1 MADPRYLFEPLLFR
15 AITPIHV
22 GSGQDVGLV
31 DLPVIRERTTGHP
44 FLPGSGIR
52 GALRDRCEAKERDT
66 RDTRDG
72 KDDTALTLTRRLF
85 GEDREGE
92 ISAGCLSILDAHL
105 LLFPVRSVPGPFVW
119 ITCPFLIDRYR
130 RLHHELTGRATALT
144 APATPPGEGKY
155 LGGGSQTYLE
165 EYPFSKDSGPWTWN
179 TNLDGVAPEQV
190 VLLGDAD
197 FLHFIR
203 HATIVRQRNRLS
215 TAKTVLGGN
224 LFSVEMV
231 PAETWFFGFAGATQE
246 RIREEE
252 GEPEKPKEPLSRPTP
267 MDKETAARKL
277 RELLTGKEDGNETH
291 VILGGDESVGLGIT
305 KMLWKEAGR

>member
-1 MADPRYLFEPLLFR
+1 MADPRYLFDPLLFQ

-52 GALRDRCEAKERDT
+52 GALRDRCE
-66 RDTRDG
+66 
-72 KDDTALTLTRRLF
+72 KDVLLTRRLF
-85 GEDREGE
+85 GDDRDGE
-92 ISAGCLSILDAHL
+92 IGAGCLSFLDAHL

-119 ITCPFLIDRYR
+119 ITCPFLIERYT
-130 RLHHELTGRATALT
+130 RLLHELTGVQTGLA
-144 APATPPGEGKY
+144 APAKPPDTGKC
-155 LGGGSQTYLE
+155 LGGGQNLIYLE
-165 EYPFSKDSGPWTWN
+165 EYPFEPGTETWSWN
-179 TNLDGVAPEQV
+179 GSLDGVEASRV

-197 FLHFIR
+197 FLHFAR
-203 HATIVRQRNRLS
+203 YATIVRQRNRLS

-231 PAETWFFGFAGATQE
+231 PAESWFFGFAGATQE
-246 RIREEE
+246 RA
-252 GEPEKPKEPLSRPTP
+252 GEPGDEERKEPLDPPAP
-267 MDKETAARKL
+267 MDKETAAKKL
-277 RELLTGKEDGNETH
+277 RELLTGSETGNETH

-305 KMLWKEAGR
+305 RLLWKEAGR

>member
-1 MADPRYLFEPLLFR
+1 MADPRYKFDPLLFQ

-52 GALRDRCEAKERDT
+52 GALRNRCEE
-66 RDTRDG
+66 
-72 KDDTALTLTRRLF
+72 KDADLTRRLF
-85 GEDREGE
+85 GDDREGE
-92 ISAGCLSILDAHL
+92 ISAGCLSFLDAHL

-119 ITCPFLIDRYR
+119 ITCPFLIERYR
-130 RLHHELTGRATALT
+130 RLVHELTGSDSGLT
-144 APATPPGEGKY
+144 APSATPGEGTY
-155 LGGGSQTYLE
+155 LGGTNQAYLE
-165 EYPFSKDSGPWTWN
+165 EYPFTKGTGEWSWN
-179 TNLDGVAPEQV
+179 GNLDGIAPGQV
-190 VLLGDAD
+190 VLLCDAD
-197 FLHFIR
+197 FLHFVR

-231 PAETWFFGFAGATQE
+231 PAETWFFGFAGATKE
-246 RIREEE
+246 RIRQEEE
-252 GEPEKPKEPLSRPTP
+252 GEPDKPKEPLSPPAP
-267 MDKETAARKL
+267 MEKDEVSKKL
-277 RELLTGKEDGNETH
+277 RELLTGAETKNETH

-305 KMLWKEAGR
+305 RMLWKEAGK

>member
-52 GALRDRCEAKERDT
+52 GALRDRCEAKDT
-66 RDTRDG
+66 D
-72 KDDTALTLTRRLF
+72 LTRRLF
-85 GEDREGE
+85 GEDRESQDL
-92 ISAGCLSILDAHL
+92 SAGCLSILDAHL

-130 RLHHELTGRATALT
+130 RLFHELTGRESGLA
-144 APATPPGEGKY
+144 APETTPGEGEY
-155 LGGGSQTYLE
+155 FGGSDHKDQMYLE
-165 EYPFSKDSGPWTWN
+165 EYPFTRGSGTWAWN
-179 TNLDGVAPEQV
+179 AVLVDVTSEK
-190 VLLGDAD
+190 VLLLCDTD
-197 FLHFIR
+197 FLHFAR

-231 PAETWFFGFAGATQE
+231 PAETWFFGFVGATQE
-246 RIREEE
+246 RVREKE
-252 GEPEKPKEPLSRPTP
+252 GEPAEEKEPSVP
-267 MDKETAARKL
+267 MSKETASRQLHK
-277 RELLTGKEDGNETH
+277 LLTGQENGTETH

-305 KMLWKEAGR
+305 KMLWKEMLGKEAGR

>member
-1 MADPRYLFEPLLFR
+1 MADPLYLFEPLLFQ

-52 GALRDRCEAKERDT
+52 GALRDRCED
-66 RDTRDG
+66 
-72 KDDTALTLTRRLF
+72 KDADLTRRLF
-85 GEDREGE
+85 GEDREGQDL
-92 ISAGCLSILDAHL
+92 SAGCLSILDAHL

-130 RLHHELTGRATALT
+130 RLLYELTGRETGLK

-155 LGGGSQTYLE
+155 LGGNGQTYLE
-165 EYPFSKDSGPWTWN
+165 EYPFSKDSGEWTWN
-179 TNLDGVAPEQV
+179 ANLDGVAPGQV

-197 FLHFIR
+197 FLHFVR

-246 RIREEE
+246 RVREDKEDE
-252 GEPEKPKEPLSRPTP
+252 AKEKPAP

-277 RELLTGKEDGNETH
+277 RALLTEKEDGNETH

-305 KMLWKEAGR
+305 KMLWKEAGQ

>member
-1 MADPRYLFEPLLFR
+1 MADPRYLFEPLLFQ
-15 AITPIHV
+15 AITPVHV

-52 GALRDRCEAKERDT
+52 GALRDRCED
-66 RDTRDG
+66 
-72 KDDTALTLTRRLF
+72 KDAALTRRLF
-85 GEDREGE
+85 GEDREGQDP
-92 ISAGCLSILDAHL
+92 SAGCLSFLDAHL

-130 RLHHELTGRATALT
+130 RLVHELTGAEAVLT
-144 APATPPGEGKY
+144 APSTPPGEDQY
-155 LGGGSQTYLE
+155 LGGSDQTYLE
-165 EYPFSKDSGPWTWN
+165 EYPFTKASGEWSWN
-179 TNLDGVAPEQV
+179 ADLGGVAPARV
-190 VLLGDAD
+190 VLVRDAD
-197 FLHFIR
+197 FLHFAR

-231 PAETWFFGFAGATQE
+231 PAETWFFGFVGATQE
-246 RIREEE
+246 RKNGPEE
-252 GEPEKPKEPLSRPTP
+252 GETAEKKEPLAPP
-267 MDKETAARKL
+267 ALLDKETASAKL
-277 RELLTGKEDGNETH
+277 RKLLTGQETGSETH

-305 KMLWKEAGR
+305 KIFWKEAGR

>member
-1 MADPRYLFEPLLFR
+1 MADPRYLFEPLLFQ

-52 GALRDRCEAKERDT
+52 GALRDRCED
-66 RDTRDG
+66 
-72 KDDTALTLTRRLF
+72 KDAELTRRLF
-85 GEDREGE
+85 GEDREGQDL
-92 ISAGCLSILDAHL
+92 SAGCLSILDAHL

-119 ITCPFLIDRYR
+119 ITCPFVIARYR
-130 RLHHELTGRATALT
+130 RLVDELTGHEAGLT
-144 APATPPGEGKY
+144 MPSAPPGEGRY
-155 LGGGSQTYLE
+155 RGGKDQTYLE
-165 EYPFSKDSGPWTWN
+165 EYPFLKDKEGGEWTWN
-179 TNLDGVAPEQV
+179 ANLDGVKSERV

-197 FLHFIR
+197 FLHFVR

-231 PAETWFFGFAGATQE
+231 PAETWLFGFAGATQE
-246 RIREEE
+246 RIREDEAAE
-252 GEPEKPKEPLSRPTP
+252 REPLSPPAP
-267 MDKETAARKL
+267 MNKETTARKL
-277 RELLTGKEDGNETH
+277 RELLTGQESGSETH

-305 KMLWKEAGR
+305 RMLWKEAGR

>member
-1 MADPRYLFEPLLFR
+1 MADPRYLFEPLLFQ

-52 GALRDRCEAKERDT
+52 GALRDRCE
-66 RDTRDG
+66 
-72 KDDTALTLTRRLF
+72 KDVPLTRRLF
-85 GEDREGE
+85 GDDREGE

-105 LLFPVRSVPGPFVW
+105 LLFPVRSAPGPFVW
-119 ITCPFLIDRYR
+119 ITCPFLIERYG
-130 RLHHELTGRATALT
+130 RLLRELTGAVSGLA
-144 APATPPGEGKY
+144 APAAPPAEGTY
-155 LGGGSQTYLE
+155 LGGQALIYLE
-165 EYPFSKDSGPWTWN
+165 EYPFQPGTEMWSWN
-179 TNLDGVAPEQV
+179 GHLDDVDPSRI

-197 FLHFIR
+197 FLHFAR

-231 PAETWFFGFAGATQE
+231 PAESWFFGFAGATRE
-246 RIREEE
+246 RLA
-252 GEPEKPKEPLSRPTP
+252 EPEDPAEEKKEDLTPPAP

-277 RELLTGKEDGNETH
+277 RELLTGSPNGDETH

-305 KMLWKEAGR
+305 RMLWKEAGR

>member
-1 MADPRYLFEPLLFR
+1 MADPRYLFEPLLFQ

-52 GALRDRCEAKERDT
+52 GALRDRCE
-66 RDTRDG
+66 
-72 KDDTALTLTRRLF
+72 KDVLLTRRLF
-85 GEDREGE
+85 GDDRDGA
-92 ISAGCLSILDAHL
+92 ISAGCLSFLDAHL

-119 ITCPFLIDRYR
+119 ITCPFLIERYG
-130 RLHHELTGRATALT
+130 RLLRELTGIATRLA
-144 APATPPGEGKY
+144 APSAPPATGTC
-155 LGGGSQTYLE
+155 LGIKDPIYLE
-165 EYPFSKDSGPWTWN
+165 EYPFQPGTETWTWN
-179 TNLDGVAPEQV
+179 GHLDGVDPSRV

-197 FLHFIR
+197 FLHFAR

-215 TAKTVLGGN
+215 TAKTVLGSN

-231 PAETWFFGFAGATQE
+231 PAESWFFGFAGATQE
-246 RIREEE
+246 RL
-252 GEPEKPKEPLSRPTP
+252 GEPEEKKEPLTPPAP
-267 MDKETAARKL
+267 MDKETAAQKL
-277 RELLTGKEDGNETH
+277 RELLTGSETGDETH

-305 KMLWKEAGR
+305 RMLWKEAAR

>member
-1 MADPRYLFEPLLFR
+1 MVDPRYLFEPLLFR

-52 GALRDRCEAKERDT
+52 GALRDRCET
-66 RDTRDG
+66 
-72 KDDTALTLTRRLF
+72 KDADLTRRLF
-85 GEDREGE
+85 GEDRESQDL
-92 ISAGCLSILDAHL
+92 SAGCLSILDAHL

-119 ITCPFLIDRYR
+119 ITSPFLIDRYR
-130 RLHHELTGRATALT
+130 RLVHELTGKESSLT
-144 APATPPGEGKY
+144 GPEKPPGEGQY
-155 LGGGSQTYLE
+155 LGGDNQTYLE
-165 EYPFSKDSGPWTWN
+165 EYPFTKGSGSWAWN
-179 TNLDGVAPEQV
+179 ANLDKDIAPGK
-190 VLLGDAD
+190 VLLLCDTD
-197 FLHFIR
+197 FLHFAR

-231 PAETWFFGFAGATQE
+231 PAETWFFGFVGATQE
-246 RIREEE
+246 RVRKEE
-252 GEPEKPKEPLSRPTP
+252 GEAAEK
-267 MDKETAARKL
+267 KETLSPPAPMSEKIASQKL
-277 RELLTGKEDGNETH
+277 RELLTEKENRNETH

>member
-1 MADPRYLFEPLLFR
+1 MADPRYLFEPLLFQ

-52 GALRDRCEAKERDT
+52 GSLRDRCED
-66 RDTRDG
+66 
-72 KDDTALTLTRRLF
+72 KDAVLTRRLF
-85 GEDREGE
+85 GEDREGQDP
-92 ISAGCLSILDAHL
+92 SAGCLSILDAHL

-119 ITCPFLIDRYR
+119 ITCRFVIGRYR
-130 RLHHELTGRATALT
+130 RLVHELTGREAGLAL
-144 APATPPGEGKY
+144 PATQPGEGKY
-155 LGGGSQTYLE
+155 LGGSAPQIYLE
-165 EYPFSKDSGPWTWN
+165 EYSFELDQGTWDWN
-179 TNLDGVAPEQV
+179 GHLDGNAPERV

-197 FLHFIR
+197 FLHFVR
-203 HATIVRQRNRLS
+203 YATIVRQRNRLS
-215 TAKTVLGGN
+215 TAKTVLKGN

-231 PAETWFFGFAGATQE
+231 PAEAWFFGFAGATQE
-246 RIREEE
+246 RVREEQE
-252 GEPEKPKEPLSRPTP
+252 DEPKEKPAP
-267 MDKETAARKL
+267 MDKETAAGKL
-277 RELLTGKEDGNETH
+277 RELLTGQEGGNETH